1 MFRLTLSGLL
11 ALGCVHTGPTRPLTA
26 AEHDQLAA
34 HYEATARSIEW
45 ECGKA
50 RRHEYSVED
59 PQMCWKAND
68 KRFLDANLHA
78 AERHRTAANALRA
91 QAQPA
96 G

>member
-1 MFRLTLSGLL
+1 MVMVRLTFLFAVS
-11 ALGCVHTGPTRPLTA
+11 CMHTAPSRPLTA

-34 HYEATARSIEW
+34 HYEATARSIEH

-59 PQMCWKAND
+59 PEMCWKAND
-68 KRFLDANLHA
+68 KRFLDANLDA
-78 AERHRTAANALRA
+78 AAQHRAAAKTLRA
-91 QAQPA
+91 LGQAA